1 MSWFRTVGARLS
13 LALLV
18 VVLGVL
24 AFVYLLVVPSL
35 QNRLVD
41 SRKDQAAT
49 VASRVVDRL
58 RVGDPPSRDL
68 AQGFASASNTR
79 VLIS

>member
-35 QNRLVD
+35 ENRLVD
-41 SRKDQAAT
+41 SRKDQVAT

-58 RVGDPPSRDL
+58 RVETVPRATLRRASRRL
-68 AQGFASASNTR
+68 RTPAS
-79 VLIS
+79 

>member
-18 VVLGVL
+18 VVAGVL

-35 QNRLVD
+35 ENRLVD
-41 SRKDQAAT
+41 SRQDQAAT
-49 VASRVVDRL
+49 VASSVAGTL
-58 RVGDPPSRDL
+58 GNNKNTLSKMESR
-68 AQGFASASNTR
+68 AA
-79 VLIS
+79 VLVRRRTPG

>member
-18 VVLGVL
+18 VVAGVL

-35 QNRLVD
+35 EHRLVG
-41 SRKDQAAT
+41 SRQDQAAT
-49 VASRVVDRL
+49 VAMLSRAPGGLEALTSLERSL
-58 RVGDPPSRDL
+58 
-68 AQGFASASNTR
+68 NM
-79 VLIS
+79 I